1 MYIHNNTQSGFS
13 LLELMAVLAIGSILA
28 ALALPSYR
36 DLVKNNCLTT
46 NTNALIAIFQQAR
59 SEAVKR
65 KSTVTILSNTGTTD
79 WATFGWSVTINEDR
93 NGNGVLDPG
102 EDYDGD
108 GVLSPSAIMRF
119 VELGCTNTIVGNNTI
134 QRYYS
139 TGFIDAVARFDL
151 CDDRTGETGRRVAIT
166 ITGRPHT
173 REIACS

>member
-46 NTNALIAIFQQAR
+46 NTNNMVASFQQAR

-65 KSTVTILSNTGTTD
+65 KSTVTIRSSSGTTD
-79 WATFGWSVTINEDR
+79 WGTFGWGVFINEDR

-108 GVLSPSAIMRF
+108 GVLDSSALMR
-119 VELGCTNTIVGNNTI
+119 VVRLGCTNTIVGNNLI

-151 CDDRTGETGRRVAIT
+151 CDDRTGETGRRVVIT

-173 REIACS
+173 RNFNCS

>member
-13 LLELMAVLAIGSILA
+13 LLELMAVLAIGGILA

-46 NTNALIAIFQQAR
+46 NANALVASFQQAR

-65 KSTVTILSNTGTTD
+65 KSTVTILSFLGTD
-79 WATFGWSVTINEDR
+79 WGGGWYISINEDR

-102 EDYDGD
+102 EDHDGN
-108 GVLSPSAIMRF
+108 GILGAFAVVRS
-119 VELGCTNTIVGNNTI
+119 VNLGCTNTITGTSNT
-134 QRYYS
+134 QKYYS

-151 CDDRTGETGRRVAIT
+151 CDDRTGETGRRVAIN